1 MTPAI
6 CVEPL
11 YPGLETEEKIARVA
25 AAGFRHVEFWGWRDK
40 NIPAV
45 RAACSEHDVRVVNFS
60 CHRAGSLVA
69 KETHSDL
76 FADAQDAVTTARA
89 LDCQTLM
96 LLTNA
101 LNSDGSVANE
111 FAEISDEIKL
121 KSTVAA
127 SRELISRVP
136 EDITLVLEPLNTL
149 VDHPGYYLADI
160 DTAST
165 IVREVGSARFK
176 ILCDLY
182 HFGIMG
188 ADLRKIVKDHLS
200 EIGHFHIA
208 DLPGRHEPGSGTVD
222 WAAILRLIQDQ
233 GYTGCIGFEYFPNG
247 DSDASLETV
256 HKLWESSVDH

>member
-11 YPGLETEEKIARVA
+11 YSGLETEEKIARVA
-25 AAGFRHVEFWGWRDK
+25 AAGFRHVEFWSWRDK

-45 RAACSEHDVRVVNFS
+45 REVCRKHGVRVVNFS
-60 CHRAGSLVA
+60 CHRVGSLVA

-101 LNSDGSVANE
+101 LNPDGSVANE
-111 FAEISDEIKL
+111 FAEISDEVKF

-136 EDITLVLEPLNTL
+136 EDITLVL
-149 VDHPGYYLADI
+149 V
-160 DTAST
+160 
-165 IVREVGSARFK
+165 
-176 ILCDLY
+176 
-182 HFGIMG
+182 
-188 ADLRKIVKDHLS
+188 
-200 EIGHFHIA
+200 
-208 DLPGRHEPGSGTVD
+208 
-222 WAAILRLIQDQ
+222 Q
-233 GYTGCIGFEYFPNG
+233 
-247 DSDASLETV
+247 
-256 HKLWESSVDH
+256 